1 MLVGVV
7 YQPLPNAASAAARSA
22 SRPPASSSGAPHQ
35 RSWWPLVGGR
45 RPAPPVAPPFEAS
58 PQQILRLAARQLL
71 RSQASSWSWAGVQ
84 GWAPRAVKGLVG
96 VVSSSWNQKDLQPA
110 CDAWSAW
117 KGGMLKLAGMG
128 PSSGT
133 SGSTSSR
140 AAGLAAAAAALPAGV
155 LEGQQQLYLQQR
167 LEAAAQVEGGR
178 VAVAG
183 SQSWDVLLLAVP
195 WDASFP
201 ALLAEPALSALVSAA
216 EAAGVPLVPV
226 LVQQGP
232 EEVLLVTQPLKGA
245 SAAAHRRAQA
255 GRPGPSST
263 NKHPHSQ
270 QQVAWR
276 WEEAAGQLAEACG
289 VPVTRVCSV
298 QLGRSLG
305 DVVAHPGDLSG
316 RLSAHQQQRLQEQL
330 QQVSRAVAGRL
341 SEAGGGGAAAAAAV
355 PVPPHPRSRL

>member
-1 MLVGVV
+1 V
-7 YQPLPNAASAAARSA
+7 
-22 SRPPASSSGAPHQ
+22 
-35 RSWWPLVGGR
+35 
-45 RPAPPVAPPFEAS
+45 
-58 PQQILRLAARQLL
+58 
-71 RSQASSWSWAGVQ
+71 
-84 GWAPRAVKGLVG
+84 
-96 VVSSSWNQKDLQPA
+96 
-110 CDAWSAW
+110 
-117 KGGMLKLAGMG
+117 LKLAGMG
-128 PSSGT
+128 GGSTTTTTGT
-133 SGSTSSR
+133 SGTSR

-183 SQSWDVLLLAVP
+183 SQSWDVLLLVAP
-195 WDASFP
+195 WDVSFP

-226 LVQQGP
+226 LVQHGP

-245 SAAAHRRAQA
+245 SAAAHRRAQG
-255 GRPGPSST
+255 GRLAATDSS
-263 NKHPHSQ
+263 KHGHS

-298 QLGRSLG
+298 QLGRPLG
-305 DVVAHPGDLSG
+305 DVAAHPGDLSS

-330 QQVSRAVAGRL
+330 QQVSRAVATHLEDAARC
-341 SEAGGGGAAAAAAV
+341 GAAAAAAA
-355 PVPPHPRSRL
+355 PAPAPPRPRSRL